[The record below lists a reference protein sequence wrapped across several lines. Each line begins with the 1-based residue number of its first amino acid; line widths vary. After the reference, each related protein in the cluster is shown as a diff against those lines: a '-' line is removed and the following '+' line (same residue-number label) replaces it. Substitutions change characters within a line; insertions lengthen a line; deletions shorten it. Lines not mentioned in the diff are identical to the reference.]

1 MSYKPTKIN
10 YFNRTHK
17 EIDEVIKDE
26 AIKNGTV
33 STIGYFYREL
43 VRAQNDMRRNDP
55 YGKNEKKIEQYNKKI
70 AKLHRVI
77 HDNNLY
83 EHEAFYL

>member
-17 EIDEVIKDE
+17 EIDE
-26 AIKNGTV
+26 AIKSGTV
-33 STIGYFYREL
+33 STIGYFHREL
-43 VRAQNDMRRNDP
+43 VRAQNNMRRNDP
-55 YGKNEKKIEQYNKKI
+55 YGKNEKKIEQYDKKI

-83 EHEAFYL
+83 EHKAFHF

>member
-17 EIDEVIKDE
+17 EIDE
-26 AIKNGTV
+26 AIKSGTV

-43 VRAQNDMRRNDP
+43 VRAQNNMRRNDP
-55 YGKNEKKIEQYNKKI
+55 YGKNEKKIEQYDKKI
-70 AKLHRVI
+70 TKLHRVI

-83 EHEAFYL
+83 EHEAFYF